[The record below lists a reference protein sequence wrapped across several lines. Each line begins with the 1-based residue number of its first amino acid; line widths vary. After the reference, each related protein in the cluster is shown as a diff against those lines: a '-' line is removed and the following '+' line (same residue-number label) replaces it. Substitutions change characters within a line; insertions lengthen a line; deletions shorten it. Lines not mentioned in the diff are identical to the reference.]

1 MLVARRE
8 SCRVANAFSTRLKL
22 IWPRS
27 SLKTTK
33 MSKNALFL
41 QKAPGV
47 NGLSQRRIAYGV
59 ETWEQIVYIDDCD
72 VKHMN

>member
-1 MLVARRE
+1 
-8 SCRVANAFSTRLKL
+8 
-22 IWPRS
+22 
-27 SLKTTK
+27 